1 MSELNDSSSI
11 KLFGKMIPLLRFNQ
25 DETLVLDSS
34 NRYLLSSSNSLGA
47 MNSNHGLQL
56 QAPIEDKEKNEE
68 DDCGSRVPLSERKPS
83 SLESSK
89 NEEKS
94 ETNNSQEKT
103 LKKPDKILPCPRCN
117 SKETKFCYYNNYN
130 VNQPRHFCKN
140 CQRYWT
146 DGGAMRNVPVGAGRR
161 KTKSSSS
168 SLHYHHVMISEAI
181 LGAQASAVNQA
192 SGDSC
197 VFTFGSDSSVFS
209 LPRLPPSTLYRP
221 GFPASFYSSPTYR
234 PSVVPVATL
243 SSASI
248 NQCAPNTES
257 SSPSPTWP
265 ALGKHS
271 RDEKGKPS
279 ADSNISERRAS
290 SNSKA
295 LRIDDD
301 TEETAKSS
309 MLATLRIKTKNTN
322 SGGIF
327 DGFQS
332 KTSDDRNY
340 RLTTFSML
348 RANPAAL
355 SRSLHF
361 HENT

>member
-1 MSELNDSSSI
+1 
-11 KLFGKMIPLLRFNQ
+11 
-25 DETLVLDSS
+25 
-34 NRYLLSSSNSLGA
+34 

-209 LPRLPPSTLYRP
+209 LPP
-221 GFPASFYSSPTYR
+221 SFYSSPTYR

-257 SSPSPTWP
+257 SSPTPTWP
-265 ALGKHS
+265 FLGKHS

>member
-11 KLFGKMIPLLRFNQ
+11 KLFGKMIPLLTFNQ

-34 NRYLLSSSNSLGA
+34 NGHLLSSSNSLGA
-47 MNSNHGLQL
+47 VNSNHGLPL
-56 QAPIEDKEKNEE
+56 QVPIEDKEKNEE
-68 DDCGSRVPLSERKPS
+68 DDYGSRVTLSERKPS

-94 ETNNSQEKT
+94 ETNSQEKA

-192 SGDSC
+192 SADSC

-243 SSASI
+243 SLASI

-257 SSPSPTWP
+257 SSPTPTWP

-309 MLATLRIKTKNTN
+309 MLATLRIKTRNTN
-322 SGGIF
+322 SGIF